1 MRKIIRD
8 ESKIENVVK
17 YFIETGNVYE
27 INKYF
32 TLIEEEFLKVF
43 GYNNKNLT
51 FNDIVKNIN
60 IILERMGEVSIT
72 EVANKQPNKP
82 ADTKAKKIGNLITR
96 INENRLV
103 IATDKTYV
111 FVVPV
116 LTGSK
121 KEILIFK
128 KGSNEGYTRAVVGD
142 ISKTL
147 GILPAELKSVIK
159 STTIPTVY
167 DELVSTYKLSP
178 IVEDIG
184 KARGRPTKES
194 MLEIPITTPTTT
206 PQRIQSPPSHAP
218 TMTTPQPRIQSL
230 QVVAP
235 QPVIAGRTD
244 EDYESISGTRL
255 PASSYAEIDKDLS
268 DAFNIAS
275 VNIRNP
281 EATGAIIERGFMR
294 ITNNLFLRK
303 F

>member
-1 MRKIIRD
+1 
-8 ESKIENVVK
+8 
-17 YFIETGNVYE
+17 
-27 INKYF
+27 
-32 TLIEEEFLKVF
+32 
-43 GYNNKNLT
+43 
-51 FNDIVKNIN
+51 
-60 IILERMGEVSIT
+60 MGEVSIT
-72 EVANKQPNKP
+72 EQPNKP
-82 ADTKAKKIGNLITR
+82 ADTKPKFTGNLVTR
-96 INENRLV
+96 IKDNRLV
-103 IATDKTYV
+103 IANESTKSYIY
-111 FVVPV
+111 VVPV

-121 KEILIFK
+121 KEIMLFK

-142 ISKTL
+142 ISKNL
-147 GILPAELKSVIK
+147 GILPAELKSIIK

-206 PQRIQSPPSHAP
+206 PQRIQSPPSPAP
-218 TMTTPQPRIQSL
+218 AMTTPQPRIQSL

-255 PASSYAEIDKDLS
+255 PASSYASIDKDLK
-268 DAFNIAS
+268 DAFIIAS

-281 EATGAIIERGFMR
+281 EASAPVIDRGFMR
-294 ITNNLFLRK
+294 ITQFISTK
-303 F
+303 IY